1 MSEPTDATAYRGP
14 EIPRELGERL
24 ALALDLPD
32 RPETLGDWADA
43 MARIV
48 EREDIDAG
56 PEVLCTTDESPHRA
70 RFGGETQHYLC
81 VQDAFIVPS
90 LVEDVDTVEVTT
102 ESPVSG
108 DPIEITATDDGSDVE
123 PDGAVMSFGVAA
135 DVSAPPADAES
146 PAFAYGEICP
156 YGHAFRNRGEY
167 EEWAATVDAVAMV
180 APMADAL
187 YLARAIGRVAP

>member
-1 MSEPTDATAYRGP
+1 MSESTDTTAYRAP
-14 EIPRELGERL
+14 EIPGELGERL
-24 ALALDLPD
+24 ALALDLAD
-32 RPETLGDWADA
+32 RPETLDDWADA

-48 EREDIDAG
+48 EREDIDAA
-56 PEVLCTTDESPHRA
+56 PEVLCTTEESPHRA

-81 VQDAFIVPS
+81 VQDAFIVPY

-108 DPIEITATDDGSDVE
+108 DLIEITVTDDALDVE

-135 DVSAPPADAES
+135 DVSEPPTDADS
-146 PAFAYGEICP
+146 PAVAYGQICP
-156 YGHAFRNRGEY
+156 YGHAFRDREEY
-167 EEWAATVDAVAMV
+167 EQWAATVDAVTMV

-187 YLARAIGRVAP
+187 HLARAIGRATP